1 MIKLMEYFI
10 STGCWGELFAVPDA
24 VVDKYIKLASGS
36 AIKVLLYILR
46 NSNKRVS
53 KSEISV
59 ALNISDDDVND
70 AFTFWE
76 EVKIINQS
84 GTTDVSPPTSSENK
98 APAQT
103 QTKSQ
108 NAVPDQTKSPNTPD
122 TQSYIQRS
130 SSNFHITPSE
140 LTAKKEASKEI
151 QNMFDIAQQTLGNMI
166 NHTILKSLLWQHEYL
181 GLNIDVIL
189 TLLQYCSSIGK
200 ASAAYIEA
208 IAINW
213 GANNINTFAK
223 AQNEVQRMAELQ
235 NFAHKVSS
243 AFGLKRAPTPN
254 QQKFIDEWSK
264 KEFSADL
271 ISCACERTI
280 DLNKTLTMNYVNAI
294 LVNWSKEG
302 ITTRESAE
310 ATFGKGN
317 YYNSSSGKTEQS
329 YNISEFEK
337 LAVTF
342 SGNIND
348 ENTDKKY

>member
-1 MIKLMEYFI
+1 
-10 STGCWGELFAVPDA
+10 
-24 VVDKYIKLASGS
+24 
-36 AIKVLLYILR
+36 
-46 NSNKRVS
+46 
-53 KSEISV
+53 
-59 ALNISDDDVND
+59 
-70 AFTFWE
+70 
-76 EVKIINQS
+76 
-84 GTTDVSPPTSSENK
+84 
-98 APAQT
+98 
-103 QTKSQ
+103 
-108 NAVPDQTKSPNTPD
+108 
-122 TQSYIQRS
+122 
-130 SSNFHITPSE
+130 
-140 LTAKKEASKEI
+140 
-151 QNMFDIAQQTLGNMI
+151 
-166 NHTILKSLLWQHEYL
+166 
-181 GLNIDVIL
+181 
-189 TLLQYCSSIGK
+189 
-200 ASAAYIEA
+200 
-208 IAINW
+208 
-213 GANNINTFAK
+213 
-223 AQNEVQRMAELQ
+223 MAELQ

-348 ENTDKKY
+348 EITDKKY

>member
-1 MIKLMEYFI
+1 MEYFI

-46 NSNKRVS
+46 NSNKPVS
-53 KSEISV
+53 KSEISA

-70 AFTFWE
+70 AFTFWK
-76 EVKIINQS
+76 EVKILNQS
-84 GTTDVSPPTSSENK
+84 ASAAPSPETASEKKSAAKVQEKTQNTVSER
-98 APAQT
+98 
-103 QTKSQ
+103 
-108 NAVPDQTKSPNTPD
+108 TKSPDTPE

-140 LTAKKEASKEI
+140 LTAKKESSKEI

-200 ASAAYIEA
+200 ASAAYIET

-213 GANNINTFAK
+213 STNNINTFTK
-223 AQNEVQRMAELQ
+223 AQNEVQRMTELQ

-264 KEFSADL
+264 KGFSTDL

-280 DLNKTLTMNYVNAI
+280 DLNKALTMNYVNAI

-302 ITTRESAE
+302 ITTREAAE
-310 ATFGKGN
+310 ATFGKGS

-329 YNISEFEK
+329 YNISEFDK

-342 SGNIND
+342 SGNIID